1 MDFIDK
7 LDEVL
12 KETGINP
19 NNLTLEVTE
28 SLAINDMDRMV
39 TILDAIRSRGCRVA
53 LDDFGTGY
61 SSLNYIRTMPL
72 DTIKIDRAFVSDMNS
87 DHFSELFV
95 KTISELADSLD
106 VDVCVEGVEFDKQI
120 DMIGK
125 FSVNLAQGFFFDKPL
140 SKDDFESKYL

>member
-1 MDFIDK
+1 VDFIDK

>member
-1 MDFIDK
+1 
-7 LDEVL
+7 
-12 KETGINP
+12 
-19 NNLTLEVTE
+19 
-28 SLAINDMDRMV
+28 
-39 TILDAIRSRGCRVA
+39 
-53 LDDFGTGY
+53 FGTGY

-87 DHFSELFV
+87 DHFSEVFV

-106 VDVCVEGVEFDKQI
+106 VDVCVEGVEFDKQV

-140 SKDDFESKYL
+140 TKEDFEKKYL

>member
-1 MDFIDK
+1 M
-7 LDEVL
+7 VL
-12 KETGINP
+12 KQTAIDP
-19 NNLTLEVTE
+19 QNLTLEVTE
-28 SLAINDMDRMV
+28 SLAINDMERM
-39 TILDAIRSRGCRVA
+39 IKLLDAIRAKGCRVA

-87 DHFSELFV
+87 DHFSEVFV

-106 VDVCVEGVEFDKQI
+106 VDVCVEGVEFDKQV

-140 SKDDFESKYL
+140 TKEDFEKKYL